1 MDIGKPERV
10 IEVAPLR
17 EFPLEQEI
25 PVEPSDQPE
34 PLPQKDA
41 ISPHEPDHLDRFVS

>member
-17 EFPLEQEI
+17 EFPLEPDM
-25 PVEPSDQPE
+25 PVEPSEQPE
-34 PLPQKDA
+34 PLPRKDT
-41 ISPHEPDHLDRFVS
+41 ISPHGPDHFDRFVS